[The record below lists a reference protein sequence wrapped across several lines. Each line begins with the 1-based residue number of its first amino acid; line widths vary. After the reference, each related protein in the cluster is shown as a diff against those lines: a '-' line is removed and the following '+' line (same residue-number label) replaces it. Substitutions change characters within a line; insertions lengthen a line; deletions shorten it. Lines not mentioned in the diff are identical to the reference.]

1 MSPPPGC
8 PSRGRTN
15 VQGRAHSFL
24 KRGDATKEQEGQ
36 GWPFLHPSPRSRGQP
51 QQCSR
56 LGDRNTSPFCLK
68 SPKLQKGGA
77 ASVRNSDRVT
87 LTLGLFGQT
96 VSMAKLSEEGM
107 SSLGAGA

>member
-1 MSPPPGC
+1 ML
-8 PSRGRTN
+8 TI
-15 VQGRAHSFL
+15 
-24 KRGDATKEQEGQ
+24 ATKEQR
-36 GWPFLHPSPRSRGQP
+36 GWAPRPLATPSSAPSETLP
-51 QQCSR
+51 LSE
-56 LGDRNTSPFCLK
+56 
-68 SPKLQKGGA
+68 GGA

>member
-1 MSPPPGC
+1 MSPPLGALPGAGQM
-8 PSRGRTN
+8 SREGL
-15 VQGRAHSFL
+15 ALSI
-24 KRGDATKEQEGQ
+24 ATKEQEGQ